1 MPDKISET
9 AAQPAQ
15 TSHDAT
21 EKVERTALAMVEDE
35 VKTSETVPQ
44 SVEPES
50 NSPEPV
56 AETGKVAAPEEDKED
71 APKGKAN
78 GPKIVRGP
86 EPKIPRQQMT
96 ARGARGT
103 NTRLPPRQRRRGRNS
118 RVTDWEFADE
128 TVPVVRQEQRHRTM
142 DFSYAYFPKP
152 CCFYSDNAQQAF
164 ERHFQRVDRSLLV
177 ITLVCAAIGSEN
189 LAHEQTAKAE
199 ALCRDFQQV
208 LMGAINNLKTL
219 MEQNNV
225 PAEQQVPS
233 YDHKRLYKPALHTP
247 QSSQFVTITELLDR
261 LCARIEGAWINGIL
275 NASDR
280 RKMLAAWNTEYV
292 KFVNNLNRLRN
303 DTMEIALRSGQR
315 GVARQIE
322 SRVESDAINNEMQG
336 EDQGKA
342 KMES

>member
-1 MPDKISET
+1 MPDKT
-9 AAQPAQ
+9 AENPAQ
-15 TSHDAT
+15 EAQVAHAAT
-21 EKVERTALAMVEDE
+21 EQVERASLAMVEQE
-35 VKTSETVPQ
+35 KQISQTVSGSEA
-44 SVEPES
+44 ES
-50 NSPEPV
+50 NSPEPEEV
-56 AETGKVAAPEEDKED
+56 KTETAATESAKEE
-71 APKGKAN
+71 APKDAKEK

-103 NTRLPPRQRRRGRNS
+103 TSRLPPKRRVRDS
-118 RVTDWEFADE
+118 RTSDWEFADDS
-128 TVPVVRQEQRHRTM
+128 VPVVRQEQRHRTT

-189 LAHEQTAKAE
+189 LAHEQTEKAE
-199 ALCRDFQQV
+199 ALCREFQQV
-208 LMGAINNLKTL
+208 LMNAIANLKTL
-219 MEQNNV
+219 MEQNKI
-225 PAEQQVPS
+225 PADQQVPS

-247 QSSQFVTITELLDR
+247 QSSQFVTVTELLDR

-275 NASDR
+275 SASDR

-292 KFVNNLNRLRN
+292 KFVNKLNRLRN
-303 DTMEIALRSGQR
+303 DTMEIALNNGKRN
-315 GVARQIE
+315 VARQIE
-322 SRVESDAINNEMQG
+322 SRVENDAINSEMKG

-342 KMES
+342 KMDA